1 MIKFKGIKKTY
12 SIGDIEVKALNGID
26 VSIEQGEFV
35 AIMGPSGSGKS
46 TLLHL
51 MGLLDIPDEGEYI
64 LAGMNT
70 ANLPGEKRA
79 AIRNEV
85 LGFVFQMFNLL
96 SRISARDNAALPLV
110 YASQFSKN
118 KSVSPEELLK
128 KVGLSDRAGHMPNEL
143 SGGQQQRV
151 ALARALIRNP
161 LVILADEPTGNL
173 DSVSARGIMEI
184 LADLNKSGITIVM
197 VTHEDNI
204 ADFAARKI
212 TLKDG
217 LIVSDVKTGEAVKKP
232 NHETPPP
239 ELRFHKLLTVER
251 VRNYFY
257 QAVRALLSNKSRS
270 FLSALGVLI
279 GVASVITMLALGTGA
294 RRDVEKNL
302 ASLGSNLLTVRPGHR
317 RGGIASESAPARFDA
332 SDVKVIR
339 KIKGVKNVSG
349 IASGRAQIVYGS
361 KNWNTRLTGVEPP
374 YEAMQESYPDA
385 GRFFTAYE
393 MLARSKLALLGK
405 TVVKELFGDENPV
418 GRKVKI
424 NRVTFTVIGT
434 LPSKGATGWRDK
446 DDEILIPL
454 NTAMYRLLGKQ
465 FVDYIDVQGA
475 DGVDLKLLQDE
486 LQSVLVRFHALPED
500 KENAINIRNMAEIQE
515 AMTATM
521 KTFTWLLGSIAFI
534 SMLVGGIGIMN
545 IMLVSVTERTREIG
559 LRKALGANDKDIL
572 FQFVIESVVICLT
585 GGVMGILSGFAVS
598 LILSHF
604 AGWSMSV
611 SLFSILLAFFFSA
624 ATGLAFGIWPAHKAA
639 ALNPIEALRY
649 E

>member
-1 MIKFKGIKKTY
+1 MIKLQGIKKTY
-12 SIGDIEVKALNGID
+12 RIGDIEVKALKGVDVDID
-26 VSIEQGEFV
+26 SGEFV

-51 MGLLDIPDEGEYI
+51 MGLLDIPDEGQYI

-70 ANLPGEKRA
+70 ANMPGEKLA

-110 YASQFSKN
+110 YASKASKN
-118 KSVSPEELLK
+118 KSSAPEELLS
-128 KVGLSDRAGHMPNEL
+128 KVGLSDRAAHMPNEL

-161 LVILADEPTGNL
+161 RVILADEPTGNL
-173 DSVSARGIMEI
+173 DSASSAEIMKI
-184 LADLNKSGITIVM
+184 LSDLNKTGITIVM
-197 VTHEDNI
+197 VTHEDEI
-204 ADFAARKI
+204 AAYAGRKI

-217 LIVSDVKTGEAVKKP
+217 LIVSDVKKSGEVKKLNAEMP
-232 NHETPPP
+232 LP
-239 ELRFHKLLTVER
+239 ELKFHKLLTLGR

-294 RRDVEKNL
+294 RKDVEKNL

-317 RGGIASESAPARFDA
+317 RGGIASESAPTRFDEA
-332 SDVKVIR
+332 DVKVIR
-339 KIKGVKNVSG
+339 KIKGVKNVTG
-349 IASGRAQIVYGS
+349 IVSGRAQIVYGS
-361 KNWNTRLTGVEPP
+361 KNWNTRITGVEPP
-374 YEAMQESYPDA
+374 YEAMQESYADA
-385 GRFFTAYE
+385 GRFFTAAE
-393 MLARSKLALLGK
+393 TLARPKIAILGK
-405 TVVKELFGDENPV
+405 TVVKNLFGDENPI
-418 GRKVKI
+418 GKKVKI
-424 NRVTFTVIGT
+424 NRVSFTVVGT

-465 FVDYIDVQGA
+465 YVDYIDVQGETA
-475 DGVDLKLLQDE
+475 EGLSALQNELKR
-486 LQSVLVRFHALPED
+486 VLIRLHSLPED
-500 KENAINIRNMAEIQE
+500 KEDAIDIRNMAEIQE

-521 KTFTWLLGSIAFI
+521 KTFSWLLGSIAFI

-559 LRKALGANDKDIL
+559 LRKAIGANDKDIL
-572 FQFVIESVVICLT
+572 FQFVIESIVICLT
-585 GGVMGILSGFAVS
+585 
-598 LILSHF
+598 
-604 AGWSMSV
+604 
-611 SLFSILLAFFFSA
+611 
-624 ATGLAFGIWPAHKAA
+624 
-639 ALNPIEALRY
+639 
-649 E
+649 